1 MDAPTRPE
9 RPIAM
14 TDDPEAPSSGP
25 WMYQDPDGRR
35 YLVQIVPLENDPTV
49 DAKLQPK
56 AVVFQTDEGW
66 LRVSPV
72 GHDFTLTDLS
82 PDEILRILQHA
93 AGRADGD
100 TVR

>member
-1 MDAPTRPE
+1 
-9 RPIAM
+9 M
-14 TDDPEAPSSGP
+14 TDEIEAPSPGP

-35 YLVQIVPLENDPTV
+35 YLVQIVPLEHDPTV
-49 DAKLQPK
+49 EENLQPK

-72 GHDFTLTDLS
+72 GHDFTLADLS

-93 AGRADGD
+93 AGRSAAD
-100 TVR
+100 TER